1 MLRPPPGSSVNAALR
16 PLPLLLLAL
25 AAPPAQARDKAPE
38 APDDRD
44 YADGLDAVMDTLVDG
59 FRGELKGACVSLPVL
74 VARLQEW
81 GPEGEKGQDAVNAVL
96 AERGLDAAALG
107 AWIAR
112 HPGEVDTGP
121 ARWEPFAKAFRAQAR
136 RCGLD
141 AAGGDPEAELQS
153 LLTMAEGIT
162 TDLLPAVTRIQWT
175 PRLYEAIADAPG
187 LDRRVLVWINADW
200 AAPGTAMNATTWSD
214 PRVTELVER
223 CYVPVLLDLTTH
235 DAGAQEYRVKVGVEV
250 PPAYLVLD
258 EGGQVLSG
266 SKQLGYVGPD
276 AAREHLARYCPR
288 R

>member
-1 MLRPPPGSSVNAALR
+1 MLRPPPGSFVNAALR
-16 PLPLLLLAL
+16 PLSLLMLAL
-25 AAPPAQARDKAPE
+25 ATPPAQARDKAAE

-59 FRGELKGACVSLPVL
+59 FRGELKGGCVTLPVL

-81 GPEGEKGQDAVNAVL
+81 GPEGDKGHDAVTRVL
-96 AERGLDAAALG
+96 TERGLDAGALG
-107 AWIAR
+107 TWIAR

-121 ARWEPFAKAFRAQAR
+121 TRWEPFAKSFRAYSR
-136 RCGLD
+136 RCGLG
-141 AAGGDPEAELQS
+141 AAGGDPEAELKG
-153 LLTMAEGIT
+153 LLDMAETIT
-162 TDLLPAVTRIQWT
+162 SDLLPAVARIEWT

-214 PRVTELVER
+214 PRVTELVQR

-235 DAGAQEYRVKVGVEV
+235 DEGAQQFTVKAGVEV
-250 PPAYLVLD
+250 PPAYLVID
-258 EGGQVLSG
+258 EGGQILPG

-276 AAREHLARYCPR
+276 AARDHLARFCPR